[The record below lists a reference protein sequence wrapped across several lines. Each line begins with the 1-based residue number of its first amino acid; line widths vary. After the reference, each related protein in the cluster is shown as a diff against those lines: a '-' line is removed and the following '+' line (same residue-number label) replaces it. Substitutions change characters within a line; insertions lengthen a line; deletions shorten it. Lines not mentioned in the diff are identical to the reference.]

1 MYILLYR
8 APAAASSGR
17 VQKCPAA
24 KDHRAFL
31 ELVMWLEHTTCWL
44 RISCSTDWATLAH
57 FLQLAHSIT
66 CLSGCQQKSSTITI
80 CFHAWKNV
88 AFLHKLS
95 IFFASCQLCRICT
108 VTPPEKH
115 ALFQAF
121 PPAEKIKV
129 LTFPWQYV
137 YITFCRL
144 PVCCELSTFSTD
156 FSTPDFLFYFKCL
169 LRFCINKETVETDF
183 VDFAKTDFVTIT
195 QISRS
200 RERFEKKLDRQNA
213 GFVPLVMIQSRP
225 LSANDT

>member
-1 MYILLYR
+1 MYTLLYR

-31 ELVMWLEHTTCWL
+31 ELVMWFEHTTCWL

-66 CLSGCQQKSSTITI
+66 CLNGCQQKSSTITI

-108 VTPPEKH
+108 VTPPRKTRAVSGFPARGEDQSSYISVTICLH
-115 ALFQAF
+115 NFLPTSCLLWVINIFNRLFNTGFSFLFQ
-121 PPAEKIKV
+121 V
-129 LTFPWQYV
+129 
-137 YITFCRL
+137 
-144 PVCCELSTFSTD
+144 
-156 FSTPDFLFYFKCL
+156 
-169 LRFCINKETVETDF
+169 
-183 VDFAKTDFVTIT
+183 FAPILHK
-195 QISRS
+195 
-200 RERFEKKLDRQNA
+200 
-213 GFVPLVMIQSRP
+213 
-225 LSANDT
+225 

>member
-1 MYILLYR
+1 MDVNKKVRRLLFVFMHEKM
-8 APAAASSGR
+8 SHF
-17 VQKCPAA
+17 C
-24 KDHRAFL
+24 
-31 ELVMWLEHTTCWL
+31 T
-44 RISCSTDWATLAH
+44 SCRFFSLPVSCAEFAL
-57 FLQLAHSIT
+57 
-66 CLSGCQQKSSTITI
+66 
-80 CFHAWKNV
+80 
-88 AFLHKLS
+88 LH
-95 IFFASCQLCRICT
+95 
-108 VTPPEKH
+108 PPEKH

-129 LTFPWQYV
+129 LTFSWQCV

-169 LRFCINKETVETDF
+169 LRFCINKETLETDF

-200 RERFEKKLDRQNA
+200 RERFEKKLDSQNA

>member
-1 MYILLYR
+1 MPCGQRPQGVSGASDVTRTHDLLITNQLLYR
-8 APAAASSGR
+8 LSYTSTFLTACTFYHMSQWMSTKKFDDYYLFSCMK
-17 VQKCPAA
+17 KC
-24 KDHRAFL
+24 
-31 ELVMWLEHTTCWL
+31 
-44 RISCSTDWATLAH
+44 RISAQVVDFFC
-57 FLQLAHSIT
+57 FLSVVQ
-66 CLSGCQQKSSTITI
+66 
-80 CFHAWKNV
+80 N
-88 AFLHKLS
+88 LH
-95 IFFASCQLCRICT
+95 CY
-108 VTPPEKH
+108 TPPEKH

-129 LTFPWQYV
+129 LTFPRQYV

>member
-1 MYILLYR
+1 MHRKRPEIFRFPVISGAGGVTRTPDLLITNQLLYR
-8 APAAASSGR
+8 LSYTSTFLTACTFYHMSPWMSTKKFDDYYLFSCMK
-17 VQKCPAA
+17 KC
-24 KDHRAFL
+24 
-31 ELVMWLEHTTCWL
+31 
-44 RISCSTDWATLAH
+44 RISAQVVDFFR
-57 FLQLAHSIT
+57 FLSVVQ
-66 CLSGCQQKSSTITI
+66 
-80 CFHAWKNV
+80 N
-88 AFLHKLS
+88 LH
-95 IFFASCQLCRICT
+95 CY
-108 VTPPEKH
+108 TPPEKH

-129 LTFPWQYV
+129 LTFSWQCV

-169 LRFCINKETVETDF
+169 LRFCTNKETVETDF
-183 VDFAKTDFVTIT
+183 VDFAKSDFVTIT

>member
-1 MYILLYR
+1 MTRTHDLLITNQLLYQLSYTSEFLT
-8 APAAASSGR
+8 ACTFYHMSQWMSTKKFDDYYLFSCMK
-17 VQKCPAA
+17 KC
-24 KDHRAFL
+24 
-31 ELVMWLEHTTCWL
+31 
-44 RISCSTDWATLAH
+44 RISAQVVDFFR
-57 FLQLAHSIT
+57 FLSVVQ
-66 CLSGCQQKSSTITI
+66 
-80 CFHAWKNV
+80 N
-88 AFLHKLS
+88 LH
-95 IFFASCQLCRICT
+95 CY
-108 VTPPEKH
+108 TPPEKH

-129 LTFPWQYV
+129 LTFSWQYV

-183 VDFAKTDFVTIT
+183 VDFAKADFVTIT

>member
-1 MYILLYR
+1 MDVNKKVRRLLFVFMHEKMLHSCTNCR
-8 APAAASSGR
+8 FSSFYVG
-17 VQKCPAA
+17 CAEFA
-24 KDHRAFL
+24 L
-31 ELVMWLEHTTCWL
+31 
-44 RISCSTDWATLAH
+44 
-57 FLQLAHSIT
+57 LQP
-66 CLSGCQQKSSTITI
+66 SGK
-80 CFHAWKNV
+80 HAW
-88 AFLHKLS
+88 
-95 IFFASCQLCRICT
+95 
-108 VTPPEKH
+108 
-115 ALFQAF
+115 FQAF
-121 PPAEKIKV
+121 PLVEKVKV